1 MSRRKLGVVAAVATA
16 LLAWAV
22 HLYQQAQEHGTQQSG
37 ADTVPGINNTVLF
50 LVTGVHGLSNVHFA
64 TIQAL
69 LERHPH
75 IEVHFATP
83 TSDTDGT
90 DGVNGRNVAKLA
102 RIASFA
108 RSVNPA
114 ARDVAFHHLPGPS
127 WVRALK
133 QNTDVGVETLTQPP
147 NYRGVALL
155 SEQFQHS
162 IAPWTG
168 EEYLR
173 IYRAARALI
182 EEVDPAVVVL
192 DTLFMP
198 GVDAARKARRLQAFV
213 TPNTLIENFVA
224 EQPWLG
230 MLWKYPIVG
239 ADFGFPVPWRHVPE
253 NALSAFRLVWSVLN
267 MPAIKARQRFL
278 QEQGGIKEPINFYK
292 LHRPN
297 VPWVTQTTEGASIPV
312 DVVPPNVTCAGPIVL
327 SAAPAAEQDAELAA
341 WLAKGRG
348 KTLLVNL
355 GSSIS
360 VYSPKQAST
369 MAAAIRATLDKHT
382 DAQVLW
388 KMLNARNRTEELK
401 PLSDLVAGGR
411 VKISGWIDVDPVSLL
426 ETGDILASVHHGGS
440 NCYHEAIYA
449 GVPQVILPLWAD
461 LYNFAAL
468 AETSGIGVY
477 GSRGTAPSWT
487 IEGLTN
493 AFMGVVDDE
502 KAAGMREKARKLSE
516 KARARPGREVAAA
529 EIARWAGSG
538 RAYVL

>member
-1 MSRRKLGVVAAVATA
+1 MSRRKLGVMAAP
-16 LLAWAV
+16 
-22 HLYQQAQEHGTQQSG
+22 ESSG
-37 ADTVPGINNTVLF
+37 DTVTGINNTALF

-64 TIQAL
+64 TIQSL
-69 LERHPH
+69 LEHHPQVE
-75 IEVHFATP
+75 IHFATP
-83 TSDTDGT
+83 TSDTDST
-90 DGVNGRNVAKLA
+90 DGVNGRNVAKLK

-114 ARDVAFHHLPGPS
+114 ARDVTFHHLPGPS

-133 QNTDVGVETLTQPP
+133 QNTDVG
-147 NYRGVALL
+147 
-155 SEQFQHS
+155 
-162 IAPWTG
+162 
-168 EEYLR
+168 
-173 IYRAARALI
+173 
-182 EEVDPAVVVL
+182 
-192 DTLFMP
+192 
-198 GVDAARKARRLQAFV
+198 AFV

-267 MPAIKARQRFL
+267 MPAIKAKQKFL
-278 QEQGGIKEPINFYK
+278 QEHGGIKEPINFYK

-327 SAAPAAEQDAELAA
+327 SAAPAAEQDPELAA
-341 WLAKGRG
+341 WLAEGQG
-348 KTLLVNL
+348 KTLLINL

-360 VYSPKQAST
+360 EYSPQQAST
-369 MAAAIRATLDKHT
+369 MATAIRATLNKHT

-388 KMLNARNRTEELK
+388 KMMNARNRTAELE
-401 PLSDLVAGGR
+401 PLSGLITSGR
-411 VKISGWIDVDPVSLL
+411 VRISGWIDVDPVSLL

-449 GVPQVILPLWAD
+449 GVPQVVLPLWAD

-468 AETSGIGVY
+468 TETSGIGLY
-477 GSRGTAPSWT
+477 GSRGTAPGWT
-487 IEGLTN
+487 VDGLTN
-493 AFMGVVDDE
+493 AFVTVIDDE
-502 KAAGMREKARKLSE
+502 KAAGMRGKARELSRRA
-516 KARARPGREVAAA
+516 KARSGREVAAA

-538 RAYVL
+538 RADGL